1 MITGGASGFGAGFAK
16 LWASKGAYI
25 IIGDVSDA
33 SGKALVEELR
43 KDSGSTHHHFL
54 HCDVTN
60 WQSQVDFFR
69 SAAKLSPTGYINGV
83 VANAGITD
91 REPFQKLD
99 DYETIEEP
107 KAPDFK
113 CFNVNILGVMYTAK
127 LALFW
132 LEKSK
137 KLQPSADRHLLLI
150 GSVAS
155 LAPIPGL
162 LEYSISKHGVLGLF
176 RSLRATSFVNSVRV
190 NMLCP
195 YFIETPLI
203 PAGGRVLLAGAAF
216 GKTEDVVDAGT
227 RLMSDESI
235 VGRAL
240 VIGPKVKVND
250 EWELLPANSDKQEIA
265 TWEPYAHDYEEVDVF
280 TARMVRILNQVERAK
295 GWIGYFSD
303 IVKAV
308 LYGTGLRK

>member
-1 MITGGASGFGAGFAK
+1 MSNERNNLVEVIRQSKPIDTTLPYDTASLSGKTIVITGGASGFGAGFAR

-25 IIGDVSDA
+25 IVGDVSDA

-43 KDSGSTHHHFL
+43 KESGSPHHHFI

-91 REPFQKLD
+91 REPFQKLE
-99 DYETIEEP
+99 DYDAIEEP

-132 LEKSK
+132 LGKSK
-137 KLQPSADRHLLLI
+137 NLQPSADRHLLLV

-162 LEYSISKHGVLGLF
+162 LEYSIAKHGVLGLF
-176 RSLRATSFVNSVRV
+176 VRIPGIFNTSK
-190 NMLCP
+190 
-195 YFIETPLI
+195 
-203 PAGGRVLLAGAAF
+203 GVLL
-216 GKTEDVVDAGT
+216 T
-227 RLMSDESI
+227 I
-235 VGRAL
+235 
-240 VIGPKVKVND
+240 P
-250 EWELLPANSDKQEIA
+250 LLEI
-265 TWEPYAHDYEEVDVF
+265 PPRY
-280 TARMVRILNQVERAK
+280 I
-295 GWIGYFSD
+295 
-303 IVKAV
+303 
-308 LYGTGLRK
+308 LRK